1 MSHWPPEIPGRDVAP
16 GTGVRLASDLLKSL
30 QAQCRRPGLSSWV
43 GKIPGEGNGNPLQY
57 SCLEN
62 PMDRRAWWVR
72 VQWVAKSWTRLS
84 NGALRNTHSK
94 LSALLAPDSLGDF
107 DPVISPLWASVSQS
121 ASSGCGLEG
130 LRAPCELHHPN
141 PLFTKSLFLPDPCH
155 PL

>member
-1 MSHWPPEIPGRDVAP
+1 MW
-16 GTGVRLASDLLKSL
+16 L
-30 QAQCRRPGLSSWV
+30 QEQGCAWCLICSNLSKLSAGDQDSVPGLGRS
-43 GKIPGEGNGNPLQY
+43 PGGGNGNPLQY

-62 PMDRRAWWVR
+62 PVDRRAWWVR
-72 VQWVAKSWTRLS
+72 VQGVAKSWTRLS
-84 NGALRNTHSK
+84 NGALGNTHSK

-107 DPVISPLWASVSQS
+107 DPVISPLWASVSPS

-141 PLFTKSLFLPDPCH
+141 PLFTKSLFLPGPCH